1 MALGLC
7 PALAVTTRVVNGL
20 GIGAALTF
28 VLVSSNVIIALLR
41 DVIPERGRL
50 TSYIAVIASLV
61 TVVDLTMQAY
71 TPRLSEQLGIYVPLL
86 AVNCLILGR
95 SQAFA
100 RRSEGGHTV
109 LDSLG
114 IGLGFTVSLT
124 VISLVREVLGAGSI
138 TLFPMGNFSGIVKI
152 PVLSDSPAR
161 IMVLAA
167 GAFLVT
173 GYLKALFNWTRMHQP
188 RSAQPS
194 QERAV

>member
-28 VLVSSNVIIALLR
+28 VLVTSNVIIALLR

-50 TSYIAVIASLV
+50 TAYIAVIASLV

-71 TPRLSEQLGIYVPLL
+71 TPLLSERLGIYVPLL

-95 SQAFA
+95 SHAFA

-114 IGLGFTVSLT
+114 IGLAFTISLT

-173 GYLKALFNWTRMHQP
+173 GYLKALFNWARMHRP
-188 RSAQPS
+188 RNTQPS
-194 QERAV
+194 QEQAV